1 MAANNNFLSVEDFLS
16 IGIGP
21 SSSHTCGPMSAAYD
35 FVNNIELDDLEI
47 KNLRVDLYGS
57 LALTGKGHGTEMA
70 VINGLSGYK
79 PENINPDNA
88 KKVFDMAVN
97 EHKLDFNG
105 VQIVSFDPKEMI
117 VFNHNIMFDVHS
129 NVMKISIDLESKL
142 DKSLDKSK
150 KNIFKY
156 YASVGGGFIKKLVQ
170 DKSNKL
176 VFADESL
183 ECSSSCENMPYAFN
197 NAKELK
203 DLSDKQNIS
212 IADIMRENE
221 KSCRPDFDVDKYLLK
236 VWSVMLDSIR
246 RGCGELGDVPE
257 ELPGGLKVK
266 RRAPGLL
273 KKLKQKE
280 IQQTDQTYQMS
291 WVSLYAL
298 AVNEENASLGK
309 IVTAPTNGAAGIIPA
324 VLSYYVNF
332 ISKDFKESTEK
343 LEKDIIDFLLTASA
357 IGMLFKMG
365 ASISA
370 AEVGCQ
376 GEVGVACSMAAAG
389 LCSVMGGSVAQIQKA
404 AEMGMEHHLGLTCDP
419 VGGLVQIPCIE
430 RNVVGSVTAIN
441 LARLSILEDREDSIV
456 SLDAVIEAMRKTG
469 ADMKDQYKETAL
481 GGLAKV
487 LRPGVE
493 IGKHIPEC

>member
-1 MAANNNFLSVEDFLS
+1 MGLNNNFLSVEDFLS

-21 SSSHTCGPMSAAYD
+21 SSSHTCGPMSAAYE
-35 FVNNIELDDLEI
+35 FVNSIDLDNFEV

-57 LALTGKGHGTEMA
+57 LALTGKGHGTDMA
-70 VINGLSGYK
+70 VINGLAGYK

-88 KKVFDMAVN
+88 QKIFDMAVN

-105 VQIVSFDPKEMI
+105 SQIINFDPKDKI
-117 VFNHNIMFDVHS
+117 IFNHNIMFDVHS

-142 DKSLDKSK
+142 DKFSDKSK
-150 KNIFKY
+150 QNIFKY

-183 ECSSSCENMPYAFN
+183 ECASSCVNMPYIFN

-203 DLSDKQNIS
+203 NLSEKENIS
-212 IADIMRENE
+212 ISDIMRKNE
-221 KSCRPDFDVDKYLLK
+221 KVCRPDFDVDKYLLE
-236 VWSVMLDSIR
+236 VWSVMLASIK
-246 RGCGELGDVPE
+246 RGCGELGE
-257 ELPGGLKVK
+257 LASELPGGLKVK
-266 RRAPGLL
+266 RRAPDLF
-273 KKLKQKE
+273 KKLKKKP
-280 IQQTDQTYQMS
+280 INKTDEMS

-332 ISKDFKESTEK
+332 VSKELKISKEE
-343 LEKDIIDFLLTASA
+343 LEKNIVDFLLTASA

-389 LCSVMGGSVAQIQKA
+389 LCCVLGGSVAQIEKA

-441 LARLSILEDREDSIV
+441 
-456 SLDAVIEAMRKTG
+456 
-469 ADMKDQYKETAL
+469 
-481 GGLAKV
+481 
-487 LRPGVE
+487 
-493 IGKHIPEC
+493 